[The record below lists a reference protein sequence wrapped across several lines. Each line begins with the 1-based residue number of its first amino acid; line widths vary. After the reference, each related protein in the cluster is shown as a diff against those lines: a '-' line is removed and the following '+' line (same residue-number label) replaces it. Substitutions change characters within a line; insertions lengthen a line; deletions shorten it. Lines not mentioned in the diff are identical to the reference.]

1 MAKRPTKPAPQRDTI
16 ASLRGKLIDEQN
28 LTAHL
33 LRQEVEIKVQAQR
46 LQRQSGAA
54 ARILRTLGCIE
65 PRHGRIITTA
75 IAEILAANAEARPFS
90 FDEDVPF

>member
-1 MAKRPTKPAPQRDTI
+1 MAKQPIKPVPQRDTI

-33 LRQEVEIKVQAQR
+33 LRQEDEAKAQTRR

-54 ARILRTLGCIE
+54 ARILRTLGCID
-65 PRHGRIITTA
+65 PRHGRIIATA
-75 IAEILAANAEARPFS
+75 VAEILAANAEARSFS